1 MNKCVCVCLCI
12 YFVIC
17 VYTISFL
24 KDVLARRVCVCIYIY
39 IYIYK
44 RTRIRLPVF
53 LCIIVQKR
61 KEYIILSLSAFT
73 IYVLSYS
80 TTKLIYPLAS
90 HYAFYA
96 DFFCS
101 SLLLPVASL
110 CVSISLWMQ
119 VRPSEVKINYSN
131 ACRLQPLIISR
142 FSNTI

>member
-39 IYIYK
+39 K

-61 KEYIILSLSAFT
+61 KEYIYNPFTFCVHHLRFIIFHDKTYISLGVSLCFLCRFLLQLPSFASCFSLCLNLSL
-73 IYVLSYS
+73 
-80 TTKLIYPLAS
+80 
-90 HYAFYA
+90 
-96 DFFCS
+96 
-101 SLLLPVASL
+101 
-110 CVSISLWMQ
+110 
-119 VRPSEVKINYSN
+119 N
-131 ACRLQPLIISR
+131 AGA
-142 FSNTI
+142 TE

>member
-1 MNKCVCVCLCI
+1 MCMYVCACVFILW
-12 YFVIC
+12 Y

-24 KDVLARRVCVCIYIY
+24 KNVLARSVCVCIYTHTYYTTSLFMYYYSEKI
-39 IYIYK
+39 K
-44 RTRIRLPVF
+44 
-53 LCIIVQKR
+53 KR
-61 KEYIILSLSAFT
+61 KECIILSLSAFT

-80 TTKLIYPLAS
+80 TTKLIHPLAS

-119 VRPSEVKINYSN
+119 VRPSELKINYSN